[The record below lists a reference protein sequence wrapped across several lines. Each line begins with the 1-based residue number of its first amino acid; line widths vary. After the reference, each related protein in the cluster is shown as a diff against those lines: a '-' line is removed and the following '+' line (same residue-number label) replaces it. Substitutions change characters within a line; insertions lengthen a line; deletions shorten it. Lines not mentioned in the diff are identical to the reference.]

1 MKQKLATS
9 WMLIQFPKEILQKEE
24 YYHSSIFVNDVYR
37 TPWKRPI
44 PICKVNEEEP
54 VTEVWKRYAS
64 FTDLLEKPMLHK
76 NISFDIVPSSN
87 PCSQIELQEVC
98 SVPEL
103 YVSEDK
109 HTHEE
114 CWKTIL
120 STTYVEDHLLPE
132 ETVFVDHLA
141 QFGQHLP
148 RLSSLLSRLKT
159 FPIKDPLVDWQRN
172 LPAEKRL
179 FRMKTSIEEDLKPNL
194 LLEEF
199 HVLPAST
206 DEQCLSLP
214 CTLELKES
222 TQSRLP
228 VSELITILQIAP
240 EEMSEEDGKTNI
252 TGLSTKISPEDDYF
266 IERNTI
272 QRNLDPCKKEDMEDT
287 VSFRS
292 YHDYEIE
299 VPITPP
305 CSKPEDTMNK
315 NCINLTAEE
324 LSPISTTFNITD
336 ADNDILEC
344 FGSHTDVKP
353 LLLKVPLIK
362 DRSEHLTI
370 EELKGKI
377 SIKPDT
383 SLDLTLEEDWSKLG
397 SSMKDPNIIEH
408 LNTNIPSGENLNPTE
423 IESFKT
429 IIADKPEGMSEKVS
443 AINQKTSVHKLEKQ
457 SSCNDSLSVINHS
470 TAQNNVIFMD
480 TINIADMNADD
491 IKIVTHGDETDQPK
505 VFPTLLKDE
514 NLKRNLT
521 PSKDILSVSY
531 VGPASTSQQK
541 SCKPD
546 LSLDRG
552 LSGHDTQAKDDADLL
567 SSFIAL
573 RTKSLLGHSES
584 KHKQKVPS
592 PANDAQKSKPT
603 TNKESVVCSGI
614 SEAMPEEGPK
624 RQAITVHVTPS
635 ASQCHAYQ
643 VLRAAAE
650 PVLNKLVYLEV
661 FACMEWNFAS
671 VPFDCTRFFLRKQE
685 KIISDKTGN
694 KSEKDIII
702 FKNAALLH
710 ILVTL
715 RDLALMCSLDATLEY
730 LCKAKQEYKS
740 VLGSYLDDIWR
751 KLRIVQFVRDKTEE
765 LNPKITA
772 FLEWIEKANVEYER
786 FKVLMLTQ
794 MDTKIIEETLN
805 NIYIGTEGLRAVGL
819 CSASGNTFLKT
830 KDVLDSL
837 RSYSCVIS
845 NNQYIGSDF
854 PWANFSLVIEYDC
867 TDYWLQLC
875 HKLNISHMTLKT
887 SVPEN
892 LILQTPKHYNH
903 LLDMHVP
910 YVLLSSEELINNSEL
925 LHILESRYNM
935 TFIERSSNTSLH
947 LFGNKSHCAII
958 TVDVST
964 VIILEE
970 LEELMQDKSAENLI
984 LKLVA
989 LSLQY
994 SCCWVLLYNK
1004 SNQSEYSLSGEILH
1018 GVCLIYAAIIPFT
1031 LKSEDV
1037 DIKVLISSGIDETG
1051 SLIHQIVNYTLTLC
1065 KSDPYKWLDRSWLSV
1080 FISEAEK
1087 VLLSFPC
1094 INPMVAQLLLCR
1106 GSSLQSLLSATHDQ
1120 LEELFPEVPSKVLKH
1135 FSDITALHQLSLSA
1149 SPSKPSQ
1156 TPTGMEYTAA
1166 VQGPTS
1172 NIPSP
1177 CVSNEILPQSDVL
1190 LSKAKS
1196 NKCNDKS
1203 LSFLFQKS
1211 QRIDKISQPLLP
1223 SACHT
1228 SERYKISTISEPQ
1241 SGHSCCTNRDFG
1253 TFSKPLKKWTWSE
1266 NGLDQHL
1273 HQSACLQ
1280 DNTVDKTF
1288 FSGQHGLLQRAS
1300 YHLNPV
1306 YKSNEQEPSF
1316 SINHESFYADL
1327 LSEQNSTTPS
1337 YCTNELMDAV
1347 CISQPLPS
1355 QIQRAPLKQTQGNF
1369 HNNLLTANS
1378 NEETDDSY
1386 YSQKGIVGKRRLTVN
1401 SVMTKDGMSAENNIT
1416 QLPQL
1421 KRRKLTYER
1430 VPGRC
1435 DGQTRL
1441 KFF

>member
-1 MKQKLATS
+1 MNKALFPAFTFLSLDYEYENVMKQKLATS

-429 IIADKPEGMSEKVS
+429 IIADKPE
-443 AINQKTSVHKLEKQ
+443 
-457 SSCNDSLSVINHS
+457 
-470 TAQNNVIFMD
+470 
-480 TINIADMNADD
+480 
-491 IKIVTHGDETDQPK
+491 
-505 VFPTLLKDE
+505 
-514 NLKRNLT
+514 
-521 PSKDILSVSY
+521 
-531 VGPASTSQQK
+531 
-541 SCKPD
+541 
-546 LSLDRG
+546 
-552 LSGHDTQAKDDADLL
+552 
-567 SSFIAL
+567 
-573 RTKSLLGHSES
+573 
-584 KHKQKVPS
+584 
-592 PANDAQKSKPT
+592 ANDAQKSKPT